1 MKDNKKKN
9 TNKTKNYIILGVIF
23 LVCIGLTLYFCKW
36 YQVLDEE
43 EKQIPV
49 IRDVLPEITSYE
61 LDHYILENPSTV
73 IYLCTAS
80 DSACRKYESK
90 LKKLVEKQE
99 LNDDIVYVNLTDVDR
114 GEFVKGFN
122 DKYKYKKGKLTT
134 NYPAMIIFNDGKIT
148 SILQG
153 TKDKKLTIEKTKS
166 FIEINKIGE

>member
-1 MKDNKKKN
+1 MSDNKKK
-9 TNKTKNYIILGVIF
+9 TNKTKNYIILGIIVLI
-23 LVCIGLTLYFCKW
+23 CIGLTLYFCKW

-49 IRDVLPEITSYE
+49 IREVLPEISNNE

-80 DSACRKYESK
+80 DNACRKYESK
-90 LKKLVEKQE
+90 LKKIVEKYE
-99 LNDDIVYVNLTDVDR
+99 LNDDIVYVNLSDVDR
-114 GEFVKGFN
+114 GEFVKSFN

-134 NYPAMIIFNDGKIT
+134 NYPAMVIFTDGKVT
-148 SILQG
+148 GMLQG
-153 TKDKKLTIEKTKS
+153 TKTKKLSIEKTKS